1 MKTVKNGTFLTTIQL
16 KETTGDQILSK
27 KSEKV
32 KKRKLKSPSRMA
44 RDRNRLEA
52 FLSRKAGS
60 CNRNSA
66 AAASTPPTTQCA
78 TPAATRRTVSAGRK
92 LGSGIGG
99 AGFEKEGAGIHCPG
113 WRPGV
118 GLGNSPIEQ
127 LDGGG
132 KVFRFEEDGSSSDD
146 DAGQCELCQ
155 HVFKAGPNCHSCD
168 TPKRFC
174 YTLCSKCTFKLCH
187 ECLRCHHLKT

>member
-1 MKTVKNGTFLTTIQL
+1 MELFSQLSSIQL

-27 KSEKV
+27 KSVKV
-32 KKRKLKSPSRMA
+32 KKRKSPSRMA

-52 FLSRKAGS
+52 FLSKKAGS
-60 CNRNSA
+60 CNRDCA

-78 TPAATRRTVSAGRK
+78 TPAATRRTVPSGRK

-99 AGFEKEGAGIHCPG
+99 AGFEEEGAGIHCTG

-127 LDGGG
+127 LEMCFVWRWMGAQAMTMLD
-132 KVFRFEEDGSSSDD
+132 S
-146 DAGQCELCQ
+146 A
-155 HVFKAGPNCHSCD
+155 SCVNM
-168 TPKRFC
+168 
-174 YTLCSKCTFKLCH
+174 L
-187 ECLRCHHLKT
+187 